1 MEENKLKVSSK
12 SNPNAIAGM
21 IAALVKEGTN
31 KLELTGIGAGSVNQG
46 VKAIAIARGFLAP
59 QGINLICIPAF
70 HRLEIDGDERT
81 CIKLI
86 VEVQ

>member
-46 VKAIAIARGFLAP
+46 IKAIAIARGFLAP